1 MAFLKISNTDISGY
15 IKSLTI
21 SHEPVWNTKAG
32 RTLTADYVG
41 RVVARKWKLQ
51 FTTRPLSQK
60 EVSMIIGLV
69 EASDFFNVS
78 FDYLFEFTNTCN
90 YKKENKNIEIKIVGE
105 RLKAFRKSQKLTQV
119 KLASILNTVQPVIAN
134 YEKGKNLIATPFLY
148 TICKKYNI
156 SADYLLGKIDNPKY
170 LNI

>member
-1 MAFLKISNTDISGY
+1 MMYFNRLIELREQVGFTQLKMAKQLGIDNSVYAKYEKEYEIMP
-15 IKSLTI
+15 IKYLNI
-21 SHEPVWNTKAG
+21 
-32 RTLTADYVG
+32 LC
-41 RVVARKWKLQ
+41 
-51 FTTRPLSQK
+51 
-60 EVSMIIGLV
+60 
-69 EASDFFNVS
+69 DFFNVS

-148 TICKKYNI
+148 TICKKYSI
-156 SADYLLGKIDNPKY
+156 SADYLLGKIDEPV
-170 LNI
+170 NISNKKL